1 MKNSLQVT
9 KNLLRNQQLNNCT
22 QTQQATIK
30 MKSQSILLPIA
41 SFIFTFILGGCT
53 SAPSHLIIAPEIMT
67 SSVTHH
73 VDQQAV
79 LQVVDMRTANHIVQ
93 ILRKG
98 DAASLFSAQERLE
111 DIIKNSLS
119 KHWTIKGLAIQ
130 GSAVN
135 TINIA
140 IEKAIIS
147 VTQKTMSY
155 QVQTEIVLK
164 VTINNSEQTLT
175 STFKNSGNS
184 KGPFQ
189 ADVAVFERNF
199 NQRLANLLQQILANE
214 KINDFLK

>member
-1 MKNSLQVT
+1 MLINKQCCKL
-9 KNLLRNQQLNNCT
+9 
-22 QTQQATIK
+22 
-30 MKSQSILLPIA
+30 SI
-41 SFIFTFILGGCT
+41 C
-53 SAPSHLIIAPEIMT
+53 
-67 SSVTHH
+67 
-73 VDQQAV
+73 V
-79 LQVVDMRTANHIVQ
+79 LQ

-98 DAASLFSAQERLE
+98 EAASLFSAQERLE

-119 KHWTIKGLAIQ
+119 KHWKTQGLTIQ

-147 VTQKTMSY
+147 VTQKTISY

-184 KGPFQ
+184 EGPFQ

>member
-1 MKNSLQVT
+1 
-9 KNLLRNQQLNNCT
+9 
-22 QTQQATIK
+22 
-30 MKSQSILLPIA
+30 MKSQSILLAIA
-41 SFIFTFILGGCT
+41 AFIFSFILGGCT
-53 SAPSHLIIAPEIMT
+53 STPSHLIIAPEIMT
-67 SSVTHH
+67 SSVTQH

-93 ILRKG
+93 ILRK
-98 DAASLFSAQERLE
+98 DEAATLFSAQERLE

-119 KHWTIKGLAIQ
+119 KHWKIKGLTIQ

-147 VTQKTMSY
+147 VTQEIMSY

-214 KINDFLK
+214 KINNFLK